1 MTKFPSLLIFYPH
14 FYPHL
19 LSNYNFLPLI
29 ELVLSWFFH
38 LINLSLIQF
47 VLYFFHLAMVYLIHN
62 LKYQILFQQICNVFI
77 NIICFYVYNE
87 TIIHQR
93 KKKPF
98 SKSFFAFILR
108 SVLISIHGF
117 SQAFWLN
124 LMTFWS
130 FFKTNPWFNAYFKFL
145 MCIKYS
151 ALSCKLATSFLTFSI
166 FVLSGKKSKS
176 LWRLCKFSG
185 YWTSTKRKYSS
196 SLSLL

>member
-1 MTKFPSLLIFYPH
+1 M
-14 FYPHL
+14 
-19 LSNYNFLPLI
+19 
-29 ELVLSWFFH
+29 SWFFH

-47 VLYFFHLAMVYLIHN
+47 VFYFFHLAMVYLIPN

-87 TIIHQR
+87 TIIHRR

-98 SKSFFAFILR
+98 LKSFFAFILR

-117 SQAFWLN
+117 SQAFWLK

-130 FFKTNPWFNAYFKFL
+130 FFKTNPWFNAYFKCC

-151 ALSCKLATSFLTFSI
+151 TLSCKLATSFSTFLN

-185 YWTSTKRKYSS
+185 YWTFKVDPLKVVSWK
-196 SLSLL
+196 SLRYCSAI